1 MITALRVLVCSLT
14 FIMSWSF
21 MVGILIY
28 GSALALRGFD
38 VWIAPLWNH
47 VLSTAISEFPSHE
60 GLLYRLTYQYSAHAI
75 PAYLV
80 ILSFSGGVIILVA
93 HVLWQWVAPIGD
105 DVRAAAHG
113 FPVHRITPDTDI
125 ALGVA
130 NMAAEAGI
138 RVPRLYLIK
147 STSINAFAISK
158 PFRSAIAIH
167 AGVMSLPPEC
177 VLWIIGHEMGH
188 IRHGDTFPNMLRI
201 ATGSAAA
208 WFIRLRMHILNL
220 LFPIIARLPIIR
232 MAVFPLELLLMGLFY
247 CTSTAHRIAVYVFTL
262 IDKACLRA
270 VEYRADAFAST
281 LVLPEYGIEVM
292 KLFAIAETKGGLMR
306 DHPSARKRME
316 RLLEAAS
323 A

>member
-1 MITALRVLVCSLT
+1 
-14 FIMSWSF
+14 

-167 AGVMSLPPEC
+167 AGTMSLPPGGI
-177 VLWIIGHEMGH
+177 LWIIGHEMGH
-188 IRHGDTFPNMLRI
+188 IRYGDTFPNMLRI
-201 ATGSAAA
+201 ATSASAA
-208 WFIRLRMHILNL
+208 WFHYLRQRIVSIMFPVLVRIPVVRL
-220 LFPIIARLPIIR
+220 
-232 MAVFPLELLLMGLFY
+232 AVFPLELLLTGVFY
-247 CTSTAHRIAVYVFTL
+247 CASMAQRIAVYAFKL
-262 IDKACLRA
+262 IDRACLRA

-281 LVLPEYGIEVM
+281 LLPSEYGIEVM
-292 KLFAIAETKGGLMR
+292 KLLGMDDKASLMR
-306 DHPSARKRME
+306 DHPPAGKRMA
-316 RLLEAAS
+316 RMLAQSQAS
-323 A
+323 VMVHPCKPGESHL